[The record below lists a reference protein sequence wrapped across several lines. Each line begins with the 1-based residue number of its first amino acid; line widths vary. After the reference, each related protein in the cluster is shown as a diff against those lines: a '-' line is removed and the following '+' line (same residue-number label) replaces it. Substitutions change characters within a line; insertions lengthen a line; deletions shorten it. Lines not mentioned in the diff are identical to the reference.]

1 MGVVGMTRL
10 WLRGAFAVGLA
21 FAPAAAHAQMES
33 REAIQLQNEI
43 LALRHDLDALQ
54 KSGGS
59 GGSALGS
66 AKHASPAASAASS
79 DILTQFLDRV
89 SLLEDQMRQLRGQV
103 DELNNQ
109 MARQNADLNKKIDD
123 LGFRVDTLE
132 GGKHPAATAPAAR
145 EEATDDKIPPSTSP
159 PPAPLGTLPVPP
171 TTPPAASSP
180 AASPAVG
187 AAKEG
192 AAKPA
197 KPTAESLLQ
206 DGRSAFVRH
215 DYASAADAAE
225 QVLALKGGGHAVD
238 AHFLLGESLA
248 AQHQY
253 QKAALAFDDTYK
265 AAPTGPHAPEALLGL
280 ADSLTAI
287 NAKPAACATLAKF
300 AKEFPA
306 ARQGLRDRAQTL
318 RQRAACG

>member
-1 MGVVGMTRL
+1 MVGMTRV
-10 WLRGAFAVGLA
+10 WLRGVVVVGLSC
-21 FAPAAAHAQMES
+21 APLAARAQMES

-43 LALRHDLDALQ
+43 LSLRHDLDALQ
-54 KSGGS
+54 KAGNK

-66 AKHASPAASAASS
+66 AKHAAPAANAASS
-79 DILTQFLDRV
+79 DILTQLLDRV
-89 SLLEDQMRQLRGQV
+89 SLLEDQMRQLRGRV
-103 DELNNQ
+103 DELGNQ
-109 MARQNADLNKKIDD
+109 VGQQNADLGKKIDD
-123 LGFRVDTLE
+123 LGFRVDAIE
-132 GGKHPAATAPAAR
+132 GGKHPAASAPA
-145 EEATDDKIPPSTSP
+145 EAAAEKNIPPSTSP

-171 TTPPAASSP
+171 SAPPAAG
-180 AASPAVG
+180 AAKDDA

-197 KPTAESLLQ
+197 KPTADSLLQ
-206 DGRSAFVRH
+206 EGRAAFARH
-215 DYASAADAAE
+215 DYAGAEDAAE
-225 QVLALKGGGHAVD
+225 QALALKG
-238 AHFLLGESLA
+238 AHGVEARFLLGQSLA
-248 AQHQY
+248 AQHQF

-306 ARQGLRDRAQTL
+306 VRQGLRDHAQTL
-318 RQRAACG
+318 RQHAACG

>member
-1 MGVVGMTRL
+1 MIGMTRV
-10 WLRGAFAVGLA
+10 WLCGVVVVGLSC
-21 FAPAAAHAQMES
+21 APLAARAQMES

-43 LALRHDLDALQ
+43 LSLRHDLEALQ
-54 KSGGS
+54 KAGGKGGS
-59 GGSALGS
+59 VLGS
-66 AKHASPAASAASS
+66 AKHTAPAANAASS
-79 DILTQFLDRV
+79 DILTQLLDRV
-89 SLLEDQMRQLRGQV
+89 SLLEDQVRQLRGRV
-103 DELNNQ
+103 DELGNQ
-109 MARQNADLNKKIDD
+109 VGQQNADLGKKIDD
-123 LGFRVDTLE
+123 LGFRVDALE
-132 GGKHPAATAPAAR
+132 GGKHPAASAPA
-145 EEATDDKIPPSTSP
+145 EAAEDKIPPSTSP

-171 TTPPAASSP
+171 PAPPAAG
-180 AASPAVG
+180 AAKDT

-197 KPTAESLLQ
+197 KPTADSLLQ
-206 DGRSAFVRH
+206 DGRAAFARH
-215 DYASAADAAE
+215 DYAGAEDAAE
-225 QVLALKGGGHAVD
+225 QALALKGAHAVD
-238 AHFLLGESLA
+238 ARFLLGQSLA
-248 AQHQY
+248 AQRQF

-306 ARQGLRDRAQTL
+306 ARQGVRDRAQTL